1 MNMENGNKL
10 RNMLEQMIRLN
21 IKPNYT
27 ALGREYGCDYR
38 TAKARYKKEKNKEGV
53 YELKE
58 YKENSVPDKLKEKT
72 NVNFEDTYYRSQ
84 LELYCNR

>member
-1 MNMENGNKL
+1 MRELNKL
-10 RNMLEQMIRLN
+10 KQELLIMKTNN
-21 IKPNYT
+21 IKPNY
-27 ALGREYGCDYR
+27 AELARIHNCDYR
-38 TAKARYKKEKNKEGV
+38 TAKARYKKEKNKEGI

>member
-1 MNMENGNKL
+1 
-10 RNMLEQMIRLN
+10 MIRLN

-38 TAKARYKKEKNKEGV
+38 TAKARYNEEKNKEGI

-72 NVNFEDTYYRSQ
+72 NVNLEDTYYKSK